1 MSRTITAKPK
11 NVTEISSAKST
22 IELSSTSTTSPIE
35 SSTAASPK
43 NGFQSMIINMLIVIV
58 GFQPII

>member
-22 IELSSTSTTSPIE
+22 IELSSTTSPKE
-35 SSTAASPK
+35 SSTAASLR
-43 NGFQSMIINMLIVIV
+43 NDFQSMIINMLIVIL
-58 GFQPII
+58 GFQPIN